1 MSGNDTTRAE
11 KSAVEKAS
19 DCLAEAYSEL
29 LRSRGL
35 TLERFED
42 RALEVARAAA
52 ARAYGAALERRDS
65 ELCASLPEGAR
76 AHGRRRRA
84 LATRLGDVSFAA
96 TRCVDRLGLQL
107 CPLLVEL
114 DVPYG
119 ARVSPSA
126 SSLLVEL
133 ASDVS
138 YARAGRMLGRCGGS
152 RVSAT
157 SVFAS

>member
-29 LRSRGL
+29 LRSGGL
-35 TLERFED
+35 TLGHLED
-42 RALEVARAAA
+42 RALEIAHAA
-52 ARAYGAALERRDS
+52 ARVYGAACERRDS
-65 ELCASLPEGAR
+65 ELRASLPEGAR
-76 AHGRRRRA
+76 AHDRRRRT
-84 LATRLGDVSFAA
+84 LATRLGDVGFAA
-96 TRCVDRLGLQL
+96 TRCVDRLGLRF
-107 CPLLVEL
+107 CPLLDEL

-119 ARVSPSA
+119 ARVSTSA

-152 RVSAT
+152 G
-157 SVFAS
+157 